1 MKHFIL
7 VCMVFIGTFICLC
20 GWTIFFESFHNPWYF
35 SYTMVGATQV
45 IIEDSTM
52 QAIQGFIAV
61 TFLIC
66 GVQCLYRNFCDYSEE
81 IKKARLSRAD

>member
-7 VCMVFIGTFICLC
+7 ICMVFIGAVICLF
-20 GWTIFFESFHNPWYF
+20 GWTMFFESIHYPWHF
-35 SYTMVGATQV
+35 SYTMVGEEPVT
-45 IIEDSTM
+45 IEDSTM

-66 GVQCLYRNFCDYSEE
+66 GVHCLYRNFSDYSEE